1 VGNLNVGFIKIML
14 VSIAVILNGC
24 ATFGDRNSDIKLEL
38 ANMEQVESL
47 ASVGEKLYVNG
58 QLTMA
63 REYFRDILDL
73 DADNVS
79 ALYRLGN
86 ISFRREKLD
95 SAIGY
100 FRRVITL
107 NPRHAKSHYNIAVI
121 ELMKAERHF
130 QLYVATASASQDLS
144 KITDILSDINAFAT
158 NEQSRKELKLDQMWQ
173 ALEHR

>member
-1 VGNLNVGFIKIML
+1 MDNLNVGFMKFVL
-14 VSIAVILNGC
+14 VSFFVFLNGC
-24 ATFGDRNSDIKLEL
+24 ATFGDRNNDIKLEL
-38 ANMEQVESL
+38 AKMEQIESL
-47 ASVGEKLYVNG
+47 TAVGEKLYVNG

-63 REYFRDILDL
+63 SKYFKDILDL
-73 DADNVS
+73 DVDNVP

-86 ISFRREKLD
+86 INFRREKLD
-95 SAIGY
+95 RAIGY
-100 FRRVITL
+100 FQRVITI

-121 ELMKAERHF
+121 DLMKAERHF

-158 NEQSRKELKLDQMWQ
+158 NEQSRKELKLEKMWQ